1 MMTVAEPLNRL
12 VPIESIGGIA
22 LVNIIAIVILFLL
35 CFFSGFIA
43 KSFFGKRLFESVD
56 NKLQAVPG
64 YSLFKARVTGSIGTE
79 FQKSELKPVK
89 IVQGEKFQVGFAV
102 EATSDGYVVVYLPT
116 APDPW
121 TGNIVYCKE
130 SLLEPMNLS
139 K

>member
-1 MMTVAEPLNRL
+1 LSTSSPL
-12 VPIESIGGIA
+12 
-22 LVNIIAIVILFLL
+22 LF
-35 CFFSGFIA
+35 CFCSVFFSVSSQ
-43 KSFFGKRLFESVD
+43 KVFFGKRLFESVD

-121 TGNIVYCKE
+121 TGN
-130 SLLEPMNLS
+130 MNLS
-139 K
+139 I